1 MFPITTNLRC
11 VEKSLFAVILAL
23 CCWRSGAGQPAEPM
37 KGERIPEVHGTSLAG
52 DSVNLPDDLH
62 GKLGVLVIGFSKGSR
77 VAATTWARRLGTE
90 FHDSNEVASYELPML
105 AGVPGFLR
113 GIVVRSMKSDVSE
126 RGQHTFVPVT
136 TDEDR
141 WKSLVH
147 YGKPDDPYLL
157 IVDGSGKVQGM
168 ASGEPTEEAYAALR
182 REIASL
188 GAGKAR

>member
-1 MFPITTNLRC
+1 MFEITVNVRRIGLP
-11 VEKSLFAVILAL
+11 SFALMLAL
-23 CCWRSGAGQPAEPM
+23 CCCRPCAGLQAEAP
-37 KGERIPEVHGTSLAG
+37 KGEKIPEVHGTSLAG
-52 DSVNLPDDLH
+52 DAVSLPADLH

-77 VAATTWARRLGTE
+77 GAATTWARRLGTE
-90 FHDSNEVASYELPML
+90 FHDSDEVASYELPML

-113 GIVVRSMKSDVSE
+113 GMVVRSMKSDVSE

-147 YGKPDDPYLL
+147 FGRPDDAYLL
-157 IVDGSGKVQGM
+157 IVDSSGRVRWTT
-168 ASGEPTEEAYAALR
+168 SGEPTEEAYAALR

-188 GAGKAR
+188 GATKAR